1 MAEQYVS
8 MNNIRHLL
16 FEVHGAQELFEQE
29 RYQDYDEEGVNLFL
43 DSVKDFADQE
53 LFPYFHEMDEDPVR
67 YEDGKIIVHPQIGAA
82 MKKGGAMGLIGS
94 AFNYEHGGMQLPSV
108 VHAAA
113 YHILDCANNNV
124 SGYMGLDEGAA
135 KLIASFGSE
144 QQITDYVPKMLS
156 GHWGGTM
163 CLTEPQAGS
172 SLSDIVTLATPQVDG
187 TYKISGQKIF
197 ISAGDHEYVDNTVH
211 LLLARIAGAPAGTK
225 GISLFIVPKNR
236 LKADGSLES
245 NDVITAGDFQKMGQ
259 RGYATT
265 HLVFGEN
272 EDCVGYLVGEEHR
285 GLKYMFQMM
294 NGARIAVGLHATS
307 MATAAYYASLQ
318 YAKERPQGRRINN
331 HGEKNV
337 AKEQTLIINHPDV
350 RRMLLLQKAIVE
362 GAMSLVIETSKYAD
376 MERVSMG
383 EEKEKWNLLLETLT
397 PITKTYPSEMG
408 QTAISNGLQVLGGY
422 GFCNDFPL
430 QQYYRDIRITSL
442 YEGTT
447 GIQAIDLLGRK
458 MTMRNGKGLLLLAN
472 EMQQSIEAAMTFDE
486 LKPYARKLIENIQ
499 LNQKVLQF
507 LLPFAQKGE
516 HERFLSDATIYM
528 DLMSTIIVAWQW
540 LKMATVAK
548 EKLVVGNGTQST
560 AFYESKV
567 HTMKFYF
574 KYELSKTTGLA
585 DTIMHED
592 VLTLVEEKELIS

>member
-8 MNNIRHLL
+8 MNNIKHLL
-16 FEVHGAQELFEQE
+16 FEVHQAQELFEHE
-29 RYQDYDEEGVNLFL
+29 RYQDYDQEGTNIFL
-43 DSVKDFADQE
+43 NAVKDFADKE
-53 LFPYFHEMDEDPVR
+53 LFPYFHEMDADPVR
-67 YEDGKIIVHPQIGAA
+67 YEDGKIIVHPQIGVA
-82 MKKGGAMGLIGS
+82 MKKGGEMGLIGA
-94 AFNYEHGGMQLPSV
+94 AFNYEHGGLQLPSM
-108 VHAAA
+108 VHSAA

-135 KLIASFGSE
+135 KLIVSFGSSE
-144 QQITDYVPKMLS
+144 QIETYLPNMMA
-156 GHWGGTM
+156 GNWGGTM

-172 SLSDIVTLATPQVDG
+172 SLSDVVTSATPQADG
-187 TYKISGQKIF
+187 TYKIKGQKIF

-211 LLLARIAGAPAGTK
+211 LLLARIDGAPAGTK

-236 LKADGSLES
+236 AKEGGELEF

-272 EDCVGYLVGEEHR
+272 DDCTGYLVGEEHR

-294 NGARIAVGLHATS
+294 NGARIGVGLHAAS
-307 MATAAYYASLQ
+307 MATAAYHASLQ

-331 HGEKNV
+331 HGEKDV

-362 GAMSLVIETSKYAD
+362 GAMSLIMETSKYAD
-376 MERVSMG
+376 MERISTG

-422 GFCNDFPL
+422 GFCTDFPL

-447 GIQAIDLLGRK
+447 GIQSLDLLGRK
-458 MTMRNGKGLLLLAN
+458 MTMRNGKGLMLLAN
-472 EMQQSIEAAMTFDE
+472 EIQQTVEAAMTFDE
-486 LKPYARKLIENIQ
+486 LKPYAARLVENLK

-507 LLPFAQKGE
+507 LLAFAQKGE
-516 HERFLSDATIYM
+516 YERFLSDATIYM
-528 DLMSTIIVAWQW
+528 DLMSTIVVAWQW

-548 EKLVVGNGTQST
+548 QKLVVGNGEQST
-560 AFYESKV
+560 AFYESKI
-567 HTMKFYF
+567 HTMKFFY

-592 VLTLVEEKELIS
+592 VLTLVKEKELIS